1 MIKEIKGIRLEAE
14 FINYLNEYTEV
25 KSIDSSF
32 YAHGTR
38 YVLFIS
44 HSERFIKIYYTNLL
58 YTFNGEIPHN
68 YIELIEKQIN
78 SKGYVIIIQGKE
90 E

>member
-32 YAHGTR
+32 MHM
-38 YVLFIS
+38 VLDTYYLYHIQKDS
-44 HSERFIKIYYTNLL
+44 LKSIILIYYTPSMVKYL
-58 YTFNGEIPHN
+58 T
-68 YIELIEKQIN
+68 
-78 SKGYVIIIQGKE
+78 II
-90 E
+90 